1 MPELPEVETVR
12 RGLEKKLNNF
22 IIKKVEVCRDSTVA
36 FPTNKEEFIKGLLN
50 SLIYKWDR
58 RGKYLIAQLK
68 EVQNENNQFTLEN
81 SQNNGFL
88 IVHLRMTGYF
98 KFLNNSA
105 PACKHTRIRFFDK
118 NNNELR
124 YIDVRSFGQMWWIK
138 QGLSPNKIIK
148 GLGSLGP
155 EPFSK
160 DFDIKYLKKVI
171 SKRTKSI
178 KAILLDQTI
187 VAGIGNIYADESLYS
202 AGISPF
208 REAQTIKK
216 NEIIKLKE
224 SIVTILKL
232 QEINEPLPSK
242 VFLLSPWADLTG
254 EGSSIRENSLSDPY
268 LSYDDWLNTAKSMKK
283 TVEEWYA
290 PNQDYRN
297 PMISPIFANFKNF
310 PQTLIQV
317 SNIEILFSDSIT
329 ISNNLKN
336 NNNGVKLSIYKNL
349 PHVWQI
355 FGFLP
360 ESKKAINEISSFLKN

>member
-1 MPELPEVETVR
+1 MSIRARILNYA
-12 RGLEKKLNNF
+12 LKKYV
-22 IIKKVEVCRDSTVA
+22 KKVQPPVEDRSYLEARKMMNQKGYEDTSSSIVNTSLQK
-36 FPTNKEEFIKGLLN
+36 FIFNKKISKIQTNE
-50 SLIYKWDR
+50 IY
-58 RGKYLIAQLK
+58 
-68 EVQNENNQFTLEN
+68 LEN
-81 SQNNGFL
+81 IRTLSFDHEELSKDKCILYFHGGGYIAGSPETHQNLLSSIAEKSNFKVYAIDYSL
-88 IVHLRMTGYF
+88 APENPFPAALNDAVESYKSLLRMGY
-98 KFLNNSA
+98 KS
-105 PACKHTRIRFFDK
+105 K
-118 NNNELR
+118 N
-124 YIDVRSFGQMWWIK
+124 IF
-138 QGLSPNKIIK
+138 
-148 GLGSLGP
+148 
-155 EPFSK
+155 
-160 DFDIKYLKKVI
+160 
-171 SKRTKSI
+171 
-178 KAILLDQTI
+178 
-187 VAGIGNIYADESLYS
+187 IGGDS
-202 AGISPF
+202 AGG
-208 REAQTIKK
+208 
-216 NEIIKLKE
+216 NL

-290 PNQDYRN
+290 PNQDCRN

-360 ESKKAINEISSFLKN
+360 ESKKAINEISDFLKN

>member
-1 MPELPEVETVR
+1 MSIRARILNYA
-12 RGLEKKLNNF
+12 LKKYV
-22 IIKKVEVCRDSTVA
+22 KKVQPSVEDRSYLEARKMMNQKGYED
-36 FPTNKEEFIKGLLN
+36 TNSSIVNTSLQKFIFNKKISKIQTN
-50 SLIYKWDR
+50 EIY
-58 RGKYLIAQLK
+58 
-68 EVQNENNQFTLEN
+68 LEN
-81 SQNNGFL
+81 IRTLSFDHEELSKDKCILYFHGGGYIAGSPETHQNLLSSISKKSNLKVYAIDYSLAPENPFPAAL
-88 IVHLRMTGYF
+88 NDAVESYKSLLRMGY
-98 KFLNNSA
+98 KS
-105 PACKHTRIRFFDK
+105 K
-118 NNNELR
+118 N
-124 YIDVRSFGQMWWIK
+124 IF
-138 QGLSPNKIIK
+138 
-148 GLGSLGP
+148 
-155 EPFSK
+155 
-160 DFDIKYLKKVI
+160 
-171 SKRTKSI
+171 
-178 KAILLDQTI
+178 
-187 VAGIGNIYADESLYS
+187 IGGDS
-202 AGISPF
+202 AGG
-208 REAQTIKK
+208 
-216 NEIIKLKE
+216 NL

-290 PNQDYRN
+290 PNQDCRN

-360 ESKKAINEISSFLKN
+360 ESKKAINEISNFLKD

>member
-12 RGLEKKLNNF
+12 RGLEQKLNNF

-68 EVQNENNQFTLEN
+68 AIQNENTQFPLEN

-88 IVHLRMTGYF
+88 VVHLRMTGYF
-98 KFLNNSA
+98 KFINNSIS
-105 PACKHTRIRFFDK
+105 PCKHTRIRFFDK

-138 QGLSPNKIIK
+138 EGLSPYTIIK

-160 DFDIKYLKKVI
+160 EFDATYLKKVI

-208 REAQTIKK
+208 REAKTIKK
-216 NEIIKLKE
+216 YELINLKE
-224 SIVTILKL
+224 SIVDVLKKS
-232 QEINEPLPSK
+232 I
-242 VFLLSPWADLTG
+242 
-254 EGSSIRENSLSDPY
+254 GSGG
-268 LSYDDWLNTAKSMKK
+268 T
-283 TVEEWYA
+283 T
-290 PNQDYRN
+290 
-297 PMISPIFANFKNF
+297 
-310 PQTLIQV
+310 
-317 SNIEILFSDSIT
+317 FSDFRDLDGENGNFGLQTNVYRRTGKECRKCGNLIERQKIT
-329 ISNNLKN
+329 GRSTHWCPKCQ
-336 NNNGVKLSIYKNL
+336 K
-349 PHVWQI
+349 
-355 FGFLP
+355 
-360 ESKKAINEISSFLKN
+360 

>member
-1 MPELPEVETVR
+1 MQKFIFN
-12 RGLEKKLNNF
+12 KK
-22 IIKKVEVCRDSTVA
+22 ISKIQ
-36 FPTNKEEFIKGLLN
+36 TNE
-50 SLIYKWDR
+50 IY
-58 RGKYLIAQLK
+58 
-68 EVQNENNQFTLEN
+68 LEN
-81 SQNNGFL
+81 IRTLSFDHEELSKDKCILYFHGGGYIAGSPETHQNLLSSIAEKSNLKVYAIDYSLAPENPFPAAL
-88 IVHLRMTGYF
+88 NDAVESYKSLLRMGY
-98 KFLNNSA
+98 KS
-105 PACKHTRIRFFDK
+105 K
-118 NNNELR
+118 N
-124 YIDVRSFGQMWWIK
+124 IF
-138 QGLSPNKIIK
+138 
-148 GLGSLGP
+148 
-155 EPFSK
+155 
-160 DFDIKYLKKVI
+160 
-171 SKRTKSI
+171 
-178 KAILLDQTI
+178 
-187 VAGIGNIYADESLYS
+187 IGGDS
-202 AGISPF
+202 AGG
-208 REAQTIKK
+208 
-216 NEIIKLKE
+216 NL

-290 PNQDYRN
+290 PNQDCRN

-360 ESKKAINEISSFLKN
+360 ESKKAINEISNFLKD

>member
-1 MPELPEVETVR
+1 MSIRARILNYA
-12 RGLEKKLNNF
+12 LKKYV
-22 IIKKVEVCRDSTVA
+22 KKVQPPVEDRSYLEARKMMNQKGYEDTNSSIVNTSLQKFIFNKKISKIQTNEIYLKSIRTLSFDHEELSKDKCILYFHGGGYIAGSPETHQNLLLSIAEKSNLKVYAIDYSLA
-36 FPTNKEEFIKGLLN
+36 PENPFPAALN
-50 SLIYKWDR
+50 DAVKSYKSL
-58 RGKYLIAQLK
+58 
-68 EVQNENNQFTLEN
+68 
-81 SQNNGFL
+81 
-88 IVHLRMTGYF
+88 LRMGY
-98 KFLNNSA
+98 KS
-105 PACKHTRIRFFDK
+105 K
-118 NNNELR
+118 N
-124 YIDVRSFGQMWWIK
+124 IF
-138 QGLSPNKIIK
+138 
-148 GLGSLGP
+148 
-155 EPFSK
+155 
-160 DFDIKYLKKVI
+160 
-171 SKRTKSI
+171 
-178 KAILLDQTI
+178 
-187 VAGIGNIYADESLYS
+187 IGGDS
-202 AGISPF
+202 AGG
-208 REAQTIKK
+208 
-216 NEIIKLKE
+216 NL

-290 PNQDYRN
+290 PNQDCRN

-336 NNNGVKLSIYKNL
+336 NNNGVKLSIFKNL

-360 ESKKAINEISSFLKN
+360 ESKKAINEISNFLKD